1 MLRAL
6 TSAYAPRILFPLAVL
21 LGYSL
26 LPLGLTLAGFTH
38 SHFLKLATLAAIAA
52 VALWLAMIILPIA
65 LGAAVIAWA
74 IYRYQVWRAGGSV
87 RGMAS
92 GGNVWRP

>member
-1 MLRAL
+1 MRDRTPELDMTIEGEFRTPPRPPKPPVL
-6 TSAYAPRILFPLAVL
+6 NRILVWAVL
-21 LGYSL
+21 IAV
-26 LPLGLTLAGFTH
+26 LAG
-38 SHFLKLATLAAIAA
+38 SVAIAA

-65 LGAAVIAWA
+65 VGAAVIAWA

>member
-1 MLRAL
+1 MTIEGEFRTPPRPPKPPKPPVLN
-6 TSAYAPRILFPLAVL
+6 RILVWAVL
-21 LGYSL
+21 IAV
-26 LPLGLTLAGFTH
+26 LAG
-38 SHFLKLATLAAIAA
+38 SVAIAA

-65 LGAAVIAWA
+65 VGAAVIAWA

>member
-1 MLRAL
+1 MRDRPTELDMTIEGEFRTPPRPPKPPMLN
-6 TSAYAPRILFPLAVL
+6 RILVWAVL
-21 LGYSL
+21 IAV
-26 LPLGLTLAGFTH
+26 LAG
-38 SHFLKLATLAAIAA
+38 SLAIAA
-52 VALWLAMIILPIA
+52 DALWLALIILPVA

-87 RGMAS
+87 RGMQG